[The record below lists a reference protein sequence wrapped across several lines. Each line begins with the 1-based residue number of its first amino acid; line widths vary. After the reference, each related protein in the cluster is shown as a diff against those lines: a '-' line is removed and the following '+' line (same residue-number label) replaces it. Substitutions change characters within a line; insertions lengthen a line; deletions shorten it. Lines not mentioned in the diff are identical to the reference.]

1 MFGKLVNRFLPQRV
15 AVLLA
20 VALVSALLLVLT
32 AALPD
37 ASFKAGV
44 SLPPDLFQRRLQGP
58 PPPLIISPYFW
69 DILMAIFW
77 ISLLLSIG
85 YILLSPEGRKSL
97 PYLLKRIATQLL
109 WVLFFILFLQ
119 ITLLFSSEP
128 PADEVGEPARPQELF
143 STGPALEDQLEE
155 LAYTAEPPA
164 ALNAIL
170 TTLFALGLTTLAYL
184 GWRRYRAQRA
194 QPFASLDELS
204 RQAQAAIDE
213 LRRGQQVDDVI
224 LRCYREMAR
233 TVAAQRGVQRGR
245 GVTPREFEREVQR
258 RGMPPRAVERLTR
271 LFEQVRYGNYAPRR
285 RDQMEAVDSLQAI
298 VNACEQLRMEQGR
311 QA

>member
-1 MFGKLVNRFLPQRV
+1 MFGKLVHRFLPQRV

-20 VALVSALLLVLT
+20 VLLVSALLLLLA
-32 AALPD
+32 AALPG

-58 PPPLIISPYFW
+58 PPPLLVSPLFW
-69 DILMAIFW
+69 DILAAIFW
-77 ISLLLSIG
+77 VSLLLSIG
-85 YILLSPEGRKSL
+85 YLFLSPEGRKSL

-128 PADEVGEPARPQELF
+128 PADEVGEPARSQELF

-164 ALNAIL
+164 ALSAIL
-170 TTLFALGLTTLAYL
+170 SVLFALGLVTLAYF

-194 QPFASLDELS
+194 RPFASLDELS
-204 RQAQAAIDE
+204 RQAQAAIEE

-233 TVAAQRGVQRGR
+233 TVSAQRGVQRGR
-245 GVTPREFEREVQR
+245 GVTPREFERELQR

-285 RDQMEAVDSLQAI
+285 RDQLEALDSLQA
-298 VNACEQLRMEQGR
+298 VVDACERFRAEQGQR
-311 QA
+311 A